1 MDAGRIASRSARSAP
16 VPEFGIR
23 CRNLTGGDRSIRAAS
38 TPLFGACRWSPRG
51 LAQSCPV
58 GTPRR
63 QQPSRRW
70 IAPRHA
76 GIAALA
82 ATAATAAQAAASID
96 ESWPLL
102 GAAGAGALIA
112 LAAVLIAQRAGVRRE
127 LAALRRTLAAA
138 ADWWWRTDAELKV
151 SEVGAGQRTA
161 GGVATRDRIG
171 RAPWDIADADP
182 PPPTLAKAIA
192 ARAPFFDQL
201 LQVRVDG
208 GARTLAFSGAPLF
221 SPDAHFE
228 GYVGVARDVTDT
240 LGAALGP
247 NREQSELIA
256 RLQAD
261 GAERSRQF
269 ELALKDLD
277 SFAHSVSHDLRAP
290 LRVID
295 GFANIVLEDYGKRLD
310 DLGREHLRRIIAAGS
325 RMNSMI
331 DTLLEMSRTT
341 GRALE
346 RERVDLS
353 RLARELLDE
362 LTARRE
368 VAEGPRNVE
377 CVIADE
383 LVVEGDR
390 TLLRLVL
397 QNLLSNAYKFTA
409 RQPVARIEVG
419 VDAAHGRPAYYVRDN
434 GAGFDMRFADKL
446 FGLFQ
451 RFHSQSE
458 FPGTGVGL
466 ATVQRIVRKHGGRI
480 WAESAPGKGATFYFT
495 LWE

>member
-1 MDAGRIASRSARSAP
+1 
-16 VPEFGIR
+16 VPELDRRQPFDK
-23 CRNLTGGDRSIRAAS
+23 GGVDPTFLRVARPA
-38 TPLFGACRWSPRG
+38 RG
-51 LAQSCPV
+51 LAQSRPV

-63 QQPSRRW
+63 QHLLRQW

-76 GIAALA
+76 
-82 ATAATAAQAAASID
+82 AAAAFGVLVAPAARAASAL
-96 ESWPLL
+96 EAPWLL
-102 GAAGAGALIA
+102 FGAVGVGALIA
-112 LAAVLIAQRAGVRRE
+112 LGAMLIVRRAGDRHE
-127 LAALRRTLAAA
+127 LVALRRTLAAS
-138 ADWWWRTDAELKV
+138 ADWWWRTGATLKII
-151 SEVGAGQRTA
+151 EVGAGQRARA
-161 GGVATRDRIG
+161 GIEVQRLIG
-171 RAPWDIADADP
+171 RAPWEIAGADP
-182 PPPTLAKAIA
+182 PPPALAQAIE
-192 ARAPFFDQL
+192 ARAAFFDQL
-201 LQVRVDG
+201 LHVRVDG
-208 GARTLAFSGAPLF
+208 GSRTLALSGTPLF
-221 SPDAHFE
+221 SAGAQFE
-228 GYVGVARDVTDT
+228 GYVGVARDMTDT
-240 LGAALGP
+240 LATATGP

-256 RLQAD
+256 RLRAE

-269 ELALKDLD
+269 ELAVKDLE

-310 DLGREHLRRIIAAGS
+310 DLGREHVRRIVAAGS

-341 GRALE
+341 TRPLE

-353 RLARELLDE
+353 RMARELLEE
-362 LTARRE
+362 LMSQRE
-368 VAEGPRNVE
+368 VTEGPRNVE
-377 CVIADE
+377 CVIADG
-383 LVVEGDR
+383 LVVDGDR

-397 QNLLSNAYKFTA
+397 QNLLANAYKFTA

-419 VDAAHGRPAYYVRDN
+419 VDAAPGRPAYFVRDN

-451 RFHSQSE
+451 RFHSQNE

-466 ATVQRIVRKHGGRI
+466 ATVHRIVRKHGGRI